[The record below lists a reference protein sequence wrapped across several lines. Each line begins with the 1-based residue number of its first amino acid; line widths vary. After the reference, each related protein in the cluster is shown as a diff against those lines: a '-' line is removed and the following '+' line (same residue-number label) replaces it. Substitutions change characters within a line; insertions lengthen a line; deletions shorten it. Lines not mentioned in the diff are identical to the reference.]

1 MTDSVLL
8 ERAGPQGLRA
18 YCVAD
23 STTCFEVYPVRSHP
37 RSMVLRMMRGHRWVA
52 GLWLAVAASA
62 TAATNVPDYTPS
74 QWSTIDV
81 LRRSANQHADAQAGK
96 ACGWQPAEPDT
107 PPDMVAPGTEPVD
120 QPALRDRLMAMLKED
135 QASRDV
141 GLAVETP
148 ASNARVGYGDERH
161 RKALIAIVDGYGL
174 PTTAMV
180 GESGVWAVF
189 YLSVHAD
196 EDIALQQ
203 RMLGLMKQAAKTNA
217 IPAYLPDFF
226 LSVRRNVPMGK
237 SYAEVYDVGRA
248 GQEKTDEAM
257 SPPADPKQCFSSKK
271 RTLVNQWLRDHLPPD
286 IAGID
291 SH

>member
-1 MTDSVLL
+1 
-8 ERAGPQGLRA
+8 
-18 YCVAD
+18 
-23 STTCFEVYPVRSHP
+23 
-37 RSMVLRMMRGHRWVA
+37 MRRHCWVA

-62 TAATNVPDYTPS
+62 TVAMNVPDYTPS
-74 QWSTIDV
+74 QWNTIDV

-96 ACGWQPAEPDT
+96 ACGWQPAEPNM
-107 PPDMVAPGTEPVD
+107 PPDMVAPGTEPVG

-141 GLAVETP
+141 ALAAETP
-148 ASNARVGYGDERH
+148 ISNARVGFGDERH
-161 RKALIAIVDGYGL
+161 RKALIAILGEYGL

-180 GESGVWAVF
+180 GESGVWATF

-203 RMLGLMKQAAKTNA
+203 HVLDLMKQAAKTNA

-237 SYAEVYDVGRA
+237 PYDEVYGVGRA
-248 GQEKTDEAM
+248 GQEKADGAT
-257 SPPADPKQCFSSKK
+257 SPPADPKLCFSSKQK
-271 RTLVNQWLRDHLPPD
+271 TFANQWLRDHLPRD

-291 SH
+291 SN